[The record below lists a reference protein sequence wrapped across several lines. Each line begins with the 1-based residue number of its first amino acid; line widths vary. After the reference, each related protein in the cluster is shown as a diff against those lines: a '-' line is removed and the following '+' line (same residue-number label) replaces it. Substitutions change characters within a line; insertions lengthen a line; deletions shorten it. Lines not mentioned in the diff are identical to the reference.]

1 MDYKEQIDKRINM
14 AVLDMT
20 SYLQNALNKS
30 SKKATVELAELIKA
44 LTEGI
49 ANLMPYVTEQNK
61 EKKKEKDNEK

>member
-1 MDYKEQIDKRINM
+1 MDYKEQIDKRINT

-20 SYLQNALNKS
+20 NYLQNALNKS
-30 SKKATVELAELIKA
+30 SKKATVELAEFIKA

-61 EKKKEKDNEK
+61 EKEKYNEK

>member
-1 MDYKEQIDKRINM
+1 MDYKEQIDKIINM